1 MFVPAVYYHAR
12 QPEMDDTLLYVT
24 GIKGTGGVL
33 MLSPKLTEPVTYA
46 SVWNRHA
53 TREELI
59 RALGVHLDKSR
70 RKAHATAARAKKVKL
85 RVGVNARLVE
95 LEWYLLRHVSKV
107 LLLRVF

>member
-1 MFVPAVYYHAR
+1 
-12 QPEMDDTLLYVT
+12 MDDTPLYVT

-33 MLSPKLTEPVTYA
+33 KLSPTLIEPVTYA
-46 SVWNRHA
+46 SVWNRLGHA
-53 TREELI
+53 TREALI
-59 RALGVHLDKSR
+59 KALGVHLDKSR

-95 LEWYLLRHVSKV
+95 LEWYLLRRVSKV